1 MNLRIILTSMF
12 LIWAVSYAF
21 AESPPKI
28 VTNALDV
35 YKAKGFDEAFNILLK
50 GSPLESDKTTFMN
63 VKGGFTQIETMYG
76 KMIGYEILKS
86 IKISNSTIRTFAEVR
101 YEKGPVF
108 VFIDSYNSP
117 TGWIVPIMRFNTE
130 AERILPDEMLYK
142 K

>member
-1 MNLRIILTSMF
+1 MF
-12 LIWAVSYAF
+12 LVLAVSHAL

-28 VTNALDV
+28 VSYAFDT
-35 YKAKGFDEAFNILLK
+35 YKTKGFEEAFKVLLK
-50 GSPLESDKTTFMN
+50 GSPMESDKTTLMN
-63 VKGGFTQIETMYG
+63 MKGGFTQIETMYG

-117 TGWIVPIMRFNTE
+117 NGWINPVMRLHTD
-130 AERILPDEMLYK
+130 AEKILPEAILFK
-142 K
+142 EVK